1 MSSSLT
7 FVPFFIMSSSMIA
20 IAGGG
25 GGGVGPGGGV
35 PNESDEMTSMIM
47 WGVCVYVNFKT
58 TCLLPLASKLRV
70 WAAWVRC

>member
-7 FVPFFIMSSSMIA
+7 FVPFLIKSSSMIA
-20 IAGGG
+20 IAGGGGG

-47 WGVCVYVNFKT
+47 WGVCVYVNFKHNVFI
-58 TCLLPLASKLRV
+58 AFGV
-70 WAAWVRC
+70 